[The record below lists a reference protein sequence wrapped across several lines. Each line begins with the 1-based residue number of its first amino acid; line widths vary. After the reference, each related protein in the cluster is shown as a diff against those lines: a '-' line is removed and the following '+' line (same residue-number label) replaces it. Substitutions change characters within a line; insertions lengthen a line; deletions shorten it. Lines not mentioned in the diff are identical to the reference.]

1 MSLTKYSVKFMI
13 FTRSVS
19 PNRKNLFSFCLI
31 VKNLEAVIQ
40 MFIEFARV
48 SKAVVQKC
56 SQNSQKTS

>member
-1 MSLTKYSVKFMI
+1 MI